1 MPVVMVKCIGE
12 VYEVPCPRC
21 GFRNLF
27 QVQPQEP
34 FLKSTAPRGR
44 AGEMVPTVDARCQG
58 CKINAAIFLGRHIIP
73 LGKAEELFDA
83 GWE

>member
-1 MPVVMVKCIGE
+1 MPVSEARCIAE
-12 VYEVPCPRC
+12 VYEVPCPHC

-34 FLKSTAPRGR
+34 FLKTTAPRGMELLPVVE
-44 AGEMVPTVDARCQG
+44 AVCQNKA
-58 CKINAAIFLGRHIIP
+58 CRREIATLLGRHIIP
-73 LGKAEELFDA
+73 LGDAKDLFDA